1 MKHKK
6 KNQETKLYGRHACLS
21 FFKHR
26 PDDLIRLYIT
36 QEGVFDFRPLVRHCV
51 DNKLAYH
58 IVSAEELE
66 TIAKTTHHEGIAL
79 VCKKRVQPALSEVLK
94 ENGLI
99 VALEGV
105 ENPHN
110 LGAIMRSCA
119 HFGVKAIVY
128 EAKVPV
134 ALSAAAQ
141 RTAEGGAEGP
151 YTYHVDNWNEF
162 FELVQNNKFDV
173 FATSSHEGRSLYE
186 THFKDRAVLFFGA
199 EGEGLSQRMLKKI
212 SNFIQIP
219 GTGMV
224 ESLNVS
230 NATAVILGEWFRQSS
245 GNNS

>member
-6 KNQETKLYGRHACLS
+6 KNQETKLYGRHACLN

-26 PDDLIRLYIT
+26 PQDLVRLYIT
-36 QEGVFDFRPLVRHCV
+36 QDGVFDFRPLIRHCV

-58 IVSAEELE
+58 LVSAQELE
-66 TIAKTTHHEGIAL
+66 TITKSTHHEGVAL
-79 VCKKRVQPALSEVLK
+79 VCKRRDQPELSEVFQ
-94 ENGLI
+94 EEGLI

-110 LGAIMRSCA
+110 LGAIMRTCA

-141 RTAEGGAEGP
+141 RTAEGGGEGP

-162 FELVQNNKFDV
+162 FELANKNKYSV
-173 FATSSHEGRSLYE
+173 YATSSHQGESLYQ
-186 THFKDRAVLFFGA
+186 TKFSQNAILFFGA
-199 EGEGLSQRMLKKI
+199 EGEGLSSKMMKKI
-212 SNFIQIP
+212 SNFVQIP

-230 NATAVILGEWFRQSS
+230 NATAVILGEWFRQVH
-245 GNNS
+245 

>member
-6 KNQETKLYGRHACLS
+6 KNQETKLYGRHACLT

-79 VCKKRVQPALSEVLK
+79 VCKKRIQPELSEVLK
-94 ENGLI
+94 DKGMI

-141 RTAEGGAEGP
+141 RTAEVE
-151 YTYHVDNWNEF
+151 
-162 FELVQNNKFDV
+162 QK
-173 FATSSHEGRSLYE
+173 
-186 THFKDRAVLFFGA
+186 
-199 EGEGLSQRMLKKI
+199 GL
-212 SNFIQIP
+212 
-219 GTGMV
+219 
-224 ESLNVS
+224 
-230 NATAVILGEWFRQSS
+230 ILIM
-245 GNNS
+245 

>member
-36 QEGVFDFRPLVRHCV
+36 QEGVFDFRTLVRHCV

-173 FATSSHEGRSLYE
+173 FA
-186 THFKDRAVLFFGA
+186 
-199 EGEGLSQRMLKKI
+199 
-212 SNFIQIP
+212 
-219 GTGMV
+219 
-224 ESLNVS
+224 
-230 NATAVILGEWFRQSS
+230 
-245 GNNS
+245 

>member
-6 KNQETKLYGRHACLS
+6 KNQETKLYGRHACLN

-26 PDDLIRLYIT
+26 PDDLVRLYIT

-58 IVSAEELE
+58 IVTASELE
-66 TIAKTTHHEGIAL
+66 TITKTSHHEGVAL
-79 VCKKRVQPALSEVLK
+79 VTKRRIQPELSEIFN

-110 LGAIMRSCA
+110 LGAIMRTCA
-119 HFGVKAIVY
+119 HFGIKAIVY
-128 EAKVPV
+128 EARVPV

-151 YTYHVDNWNEF
+151 YTYHVENWNEF
-162 FELVQNNKFDV
+162 FELAQKNKFSV
-173 FATSSHEGRSLYE
+173 YATSSHEGMSLYE
-186 THFKDRAVLFFGA
+186 TSFSDKAVLFFGA
-199 EGEGLSQRMLKKI
+199 EGEGLSQKMSKKI
-212 SNFIQIP
+212 KEFIQIP
-219 GTGMV
+219 GSGMV

-230 NATAVILGEWFRQSS
+230 NATAVILGEWFRQKLS
-245 GNNS
+245 

>member
-6 KNQETKLYGRHACLS
+6 KNLETKLYGRHAALS
-21 FFKHR
+21 LFKHR
-26 PDDLIRLYIT
+26 PQDLIRLYIT
-36 QEGVFDFRPLVRHCV
+36 QEGVFDYRPLLRYCA

-58 IVSAEELE
+58 IVDHQELE
-66 TIAKTTHHEGIAL
+66 TITKTTHHEGIAL
-79 VCKKRVQPALSEVLK
+79 IAKRRVQPELGEVFKK
-94 ENGLI
+94 EGLI

-119 HFGVKAIVY
+119 HFGALAIVY

-151 YTYHVDNWNEF
+151 YTYHVENWNEF
-162 FELVQNNKFDV
+162 FELAQKNNFSIY
-173 FATSSHEGRSLYE
+173 ATSSHKGESLYQSS
-186 THFKDRAVLFFGA
+186 FSQRSIFFLGS
-199 EGEGLSQRMLKKI
+199 EGEGLSEKMLKKM
-212 SNFIQIP
+212 NHYLQIP

-230 NATAVILGEWFRQSS
+230 NACAVMVGEWYRQTS
-245 GNNS
+245 GSNS